1 MALAVVT
8 FAYTLK
14 MLTKNALLMTTVE
27 PVFTYSATTTVE
39 ILTIIVATLFTIRKI
54 SSMQL
59 GDARTI
65 KSLFVKIVV
74 IFIILTIIQFL
85 ISLYLPEIYYHSD
98 IYIDNSEKYWDF
110 IGGNNLTHV
119 KIIVDILPYF
129 IVGLIFWKTK

>member
-1 MALAVVT
+1 
-8 FAYTLK
+8 
-14 MLTKNALLMTTVE
+14 
-27 PVFTYSATTTVE
+27 
-39 ILTIIVATLFTIRKI
+39 
-54 SSMQL
+54 MQL